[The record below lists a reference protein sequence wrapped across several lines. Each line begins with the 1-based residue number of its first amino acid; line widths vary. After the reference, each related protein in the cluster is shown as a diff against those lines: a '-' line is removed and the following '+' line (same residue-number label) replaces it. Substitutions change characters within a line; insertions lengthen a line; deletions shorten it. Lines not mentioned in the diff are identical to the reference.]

1 MQPPAK
7 THRCLS
13 VAACVILALSIQPI
27 SGPLQTDEKLYSSN
41 AWRPTQGAAATGF
54 AGSAACSPCHAR
66 LVATHQV
73 TGMAK
78 ALRSAENCQVL
89 ASHPSLTFRNNE
101 YTYQIDR
108 QSGRSLYKVSY
119 RDESIS
125 VPLSYCFGH
134 GETGQTYLLQ
144 YNGALYESR
153 VSFYPSVEKLD
164 FTLGASKLEPSSLE
178 DSLGQKLT
186 PDDARK
192 CFSCHATNAVSE
204 TQELRLE
211 GLIPGIG
218 CEACHGPAASHV
230 EAAKAGRSKTAGV
243 FSPAKMAGNELSQR
257 FCGSCH
263 RSYEE
268 VMAMPD
274 LGGTGNIRF
283 QPYRLAK
290 SSCYF
295 SNPKDRRISCIAC
308 HDPHATLA
316 REPASYDAKCL
327 ACHASGASSQAGATA
342 KACRSATKRCS
353 SCHMPKTN
361 LPGAHAKFTDHFIRI
376 VRSDAFYPK

>member
-1 MQPPAK
+1 MPASAI
-7 THRCLS
+7 TIRCS
-13 VAACVILALSIQPI
+13 WVAACAVLALFIFLAGGLRAAQNPQL
-27 SGPLQTDEKLYSSN
+27 PR
-41 AWRPTQGAAATGF
+41 AWEPTQGAASAGF
-54 AGSAACSPCHAR
+54 VGSAACSPCHAR
-66 LVATHQV
+66 LVATHQ
-73 TGMAK
+73 TAGMAK

-89 ASHPSLTFRNNE
+89 ASHPSLIFRNGE
-101 YTYQIDR
+101 YTYEIVR

-144 YNGALYESR
+144 YNGAFYESL
-153 VSFYPSVEKLD
+153 VSFYPAIERLD
-164 FTLGASKLEPSSLE
+164 FTLGASKMEPSSLE
-178 DSLGQKLT
+178 AALGKKLT
-186 PDDARK
+186 PEDARK
-192 CFSCHATNAVSE
+192 CFSCHATNAVNE
-204 TQELRLE
+204 VQELRLE

-218 CEACHGPAASHV
+218 CEGCHGPAAAHL
-230 EAAKAGRSKTAGV
+230 AATKTGQPPKTGV
-243 FSPAKMAGNELSQR
+243 FSSASMAGNELSQR

-274 LGGTGNIRF
+274 LGGTANIRF

-290 SSCYF
+290 SSCYQ
-295 SNPKDRRISCIAC
+295 SDPKDRRISCIGC
-308 HDPHATLA
+308 HDPHAAVA
-316 REPASYDAKCL
+316 REPVFYDAKCL
-327 ACHASGASSQAGATA
+327 ACHASGANAPVGAAA
-342 KACRSATKRCS
+342 KPCRTSTKRCS

-361 LPGAHAKFTDHFIRI
+361 LAGAHAKFTDHFIRI